1 IMRKLLRKIHRYL
14 GLTLG
19 LIISVIG
26 LTGSLYVF
34 QPELTSLFYSDLYR
48 VRNGNSG
55 ADYNTADVIR
65 SAETKFGKKIRMLQF
80 PERELETFVLQLEK
94 DKRWH
99 FFDPYT
105 AEYLGSMDERRGAFD
120 IILKAHRT
128 LFMEETGKY
137 INAVSVIFFAL
148 FIISSGVY
156 MWYPKNRNWSKAF
169 RIRTKEKGRKFN
181 HDLHKVSGIVF
192 TIPLLIA
199 AITGLFFTFPE
210 FYRNTLSFITGEEA
224 KAKRDKNILSAPS
237 NGEALDV
244 YAAFKIMD
252 NNFKNYKKRR
262 LTMPKSGKGT
272 IYLSYTDAEG
282 IPAGPRKRPYMYIDQ
297 YSGKSVEIYDPA
309 KTNITDSILN
319 NWFAALHFGE
329 AGGIAM
335 RIVLFF
341 AGLMPVTLY
350 ITGIKIWLKP
360 KKKHK
365 ELNLPK
371 EKKTVYI

>member
-1 IMRKLLRKIHRYL
+1 MRKLLRKIHRYL

-169 RIRTKEKGRKFN
+169 RIRTKGKGRKLN
-181 HDLHKVSGIVF
+181 HDLHKVSGIIF
-192 TIPLLIA
+192 TVPLLIA
-199 AITGLFFTFPE
+199 AITG
-210 FYRNTLSFITGEEA
+210 
-224 KAKRDKNILSAPS
+224 
-237 NGEALDV
+237 
-244 YAAFKIMD
+244 
-252 NNFKNYKKRR
+252 
-262 LTMPKSGKGT
+262 
-272 IYLSYTDAEG
+272 
-282 IPAGPRKRPYMYIDQ
+282 
-297 YSGKSVEIYDPA
+297 
-309 KTNITDSILN
+309 
-319 NWFAALHFGE
+319 
-329 AGGIAM
+329 
-335 RIVLFF
+335 
-341 AGLMPVTLY
+341 
-350 ITGIKIWLKP
+350 
-360 KKKHK
+360 
-365 ELNLPK
+365 
-371 EKKTVYI
+371 